1 MVLAHGDDALVCRV
15 DRQVRMAHIPFG
27 ADRPRRITW
36 ILPVHALVVEVGE
49 PDGGAADGI
58 VAAAIFM
65 DASAGVE
72 AARCDV
78 GDRAVRGSAHDD
90 LPSVCVRPS
99 LAPVEVVTIPPRRG
113 QSQLALEKQVDGD
126 RGRPGSERRDL
137 FQSRLM
143 ISASPWPPP
152 PHSAAAPTFAP
163 RRLSSSASV
172 STRRAPLAPIGWPS
186 ATAPP
191 LTFTRSS
198 SSRSMRVELI
208 ATDAKASLIST
219 RSRSSASRPAFFSA
233 LASASA
239 GTVCSQA

>member
-1 MVLAHGDDALVCRV
+1 MVLAYGDDAFVHRV
-15 DRQVRMAHIPFG
+15 DGQVCMAHIPFG
-27 ADRPRRITW
+27 GDRPRRLAR

-72 AARCDV
+72 AARRDV
-78 GDRAVRGSAHDD
+78 GDRAVRGSANDH
-90 LPSVCVRPS
+90 LPAVFVRPS
-99 LAPVEVVTIPPRRG
+99 LDPVQVGAVPPRRG

-152 PHSAAAPTFAP
+152 PHRAAAPTFAP
-163 RRLSSSASV
+163 R
-172 STRRAPLAPIGWPS
+172 PPMGWPS

-198 SSRSMRVELI
+198 SSPSMRVELI
-208 ATDAKASLIST
+208 ATDANASLIST

-233 LASASA
+233 LASARA